1 MTFTQIPEQ
10 YTALGSGAIYVV
22 ESPEA
27 ADIDLR
33 LVASDGTT
41 CLGMRRY
48 VGVREARCDAAPL
61 LRRALRFEPA
71 DDETGFTPAGRKL
84 RPRHASSSRSST
96 RTPRAAAWPA
106 TRPTSSCTTTGAP
119 SAPKRRGRC
128 RSIPHSRSR
137 PTARSARQ
145 STTRTTN
152 RRSNTT
158 ACRPTSP
165 G

>member
-48 VGVREARCDAAPL
+48 VGVREEV
-61 LRRALRFEPA
+61 EP
-71 DDETGFTPAGRKL
+71 
-84 RPRHASSSRSST
+84 
-96 RTPRAAAWPA
+96 
-106 TRPTSSCTTTGAP
+106 
-119 SAPKRRGRC
+119 
-128 RSIPHSRSR
+128 
-137 PTARSARQ
+137 
-145 STTRTTN
+145 
-152 RRSNTT
+152 
-158 ACRPTSP
+158 
-165 G
+165 

>member
-48 VGVREARCDAAPL
+48 AGVREAL
-61 LRRALRFEPA
+61 SLI
-71 DDETGFTPAGRKL
+71 
-84 RPRHASSSRSST
+84 H
-96 RTPRAAAWPA
+96 
-106 TRPTSSCTTTGAP
+106 
-119 SAPKRRGRC
+119 
-128 RSIPHSRSR
+128 I
-137 PTARSARQ
+137 
-145 STTRTTN
+145 
-152 RRSNTT
+152 
-158 ACRPTSP
+158 
-165 G
+165 